1 MIFLNVVSFVYLG
14 LWWVYT
20 AAWAFSLVVASG
32 GLLSSCGTPTSVAA
46 ASLAVE
52 RGLWG
57 MWASTVA
64 VCGLRSCGLGVLDHR
79 LSSRGAWA

>member
-32 GLLSSCGTPTSVAA
+32 VY
-46 ASLAVE
+46 SLAVGHPLPL
-52 RGLWG
+52 RRHLLLWSVG
-57 MWASTVA
+57 SGACGPQQLQYVGSGVVA
-64 VCGLRSCGLGVLDHR
+64 WGF
-79 LSSRGAWA
+79 